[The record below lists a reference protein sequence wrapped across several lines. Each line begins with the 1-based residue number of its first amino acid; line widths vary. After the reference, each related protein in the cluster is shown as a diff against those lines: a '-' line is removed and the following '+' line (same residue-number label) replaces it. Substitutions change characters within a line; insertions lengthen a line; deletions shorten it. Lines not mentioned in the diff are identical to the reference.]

1 MAVDGSI
8 VQIDVFI
15 IGPAQQDLDA
25 LDQKPMREW
34 FTDEVI
40 GPIFRLTLVA
50 VGFLILHR
58 ELSTA

>member
-15 IGPAQQDLDA
+15 IGPALDA
-25 LDQKPMREW
+25 LDQKPTREW

-40 GPIFRLTLVA
+40 GPHFQVTRVA
-50 VGFLILHR
+50 VGFLILDR